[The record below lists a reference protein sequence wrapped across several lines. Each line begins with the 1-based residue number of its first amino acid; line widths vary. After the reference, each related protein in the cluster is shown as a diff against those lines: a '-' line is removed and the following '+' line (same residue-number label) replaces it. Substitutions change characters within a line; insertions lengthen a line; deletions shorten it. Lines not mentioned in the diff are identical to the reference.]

1 MAKKCK
7 CPPEGAPAWVVT
19 YGDMM
24 SLLLTFFILLV
35 ALSEIK
41 QEEKWRAIVEQ
52 VHRAFGKQFGGAKSP
67 TQILK
72 LSQTQNLSRV
82 HNQMPRKKVAAVL
95 DPSMEGRR
103 LRVTQVR
110 EGQKYIVGGHVT
122 FEPGSADLSD
132 EGRQQLI
139 GIANEIRGQRT
150 KLEVRGHAGS
160 IELAQQSD
168 FNNLWNLSYA
178 RALAVMEYLVGAQG
192 IRAERIRLIASGGE
206 EPIRQRVGS
215 LDPTLAMEGQKPNR
229 RVEVVATE
237 ALVREFTK
245 PQADD
250 MNDME

>member
-1 MAKKCK
+1 M
-7 CPPEGAPAWVVT
+7 
-19 YGDMM
+19 
-24 SLLLTFFILLV
+24 
-35 ALSEIK
+35 
-41 QEEKWRAIVEQ
+41 
-52 VHRAFGKQFGGAKSP
+52 
-67 TQILK
+67 
-72 LSQTQNLSRV
+72 
-82 HNQMPRKKVAAVL
+82 
-95 DPSMEGRR
+95 
-103 LRVTQVR
+103 TQVR

-206 EPIRQRVGS
+206 ELVEDILRHLWNKVHNVCIE
-215 LDPTLAMEGQKPNR
+215 LD
-229 RVEVVATE
+229 
-237 ALVREFTK
+237 LVHAE
-245 PQADD
+245 
-250 MNDME
+250 